1 MLAHEA
7 IIEEKDAEIA
17 SLKAQSGMSRASN
30 VDTTSSNDGSEN
42 TETSTVNHGRRG
54 KAPPVDSY
62 TGSDPELRFDDWLP
76 TLERVAQWN
85 SWSDE
90 EKIMQLAGHL
100 RGKAA

>member
-7 IIEEKDAEIA
+7 VIEEKDVEIA
-17 SLKAQSGMSRASN
+17 SLTAQREISRVPEVNAN
-30 VDTTSSNDGSEN
+30 SSNDASEN
-42 TETSTVNHGRRG
+42 RVISEASTGSHGRRG

-76 TLERVAQWN
+76 TLERAAQWN

-90 EKIMQLAGHL
+90 EK
-100 RGKAA
+100 